1 MKSLKYLEWIRV
13 KPCCV
18 CGNLSKPH
26 HLKRIGM
33 GRNRKKDLVEHYTAV
48 PLCRSHHEQAHRS
61 KDYEKRFWK
70 MPIINIVEGEKMDW
84 DVNLLKVATLL
95 LAEWT
100 WSEFSG
106 KRGYYW

>member
-1 MKSLKYLEWIRV
+1 MKSLKYLDWIRT
-13 KPCCV
+13 KQCCV
-18 CGNLSKPH
+18 CGSHSEP
-26 HLKRIGM
+26 
-33 GRNRKKDLVEHYTAV
+33 
-48 PLCRSHHEQAHRS
+48 HHEQAHRS
-61 KDYEKRFWK
+61 KDYEKKFYK
-70 MPIINIVEGEKMDW
+70 VAIINIVEGEKMDW